1 MGEKWRHPE
10 EATGE
15 AKAMEGQECPK
26 ASQGGEARRQ
36 TDISYSSTFLIAYDV
51 GTI

>member
-15 AKAMEGQECPK
+15 AKAKKGQECPK
-26 ASQGGEARRQ
+26 ATQGGDFED
-36 TDISYSSTFLIAYDV
+36 T
-51 GTI
+51 